1 MAYTKQDLQRIER
14 ALVKGE
20 LEVQFQDRRARYRS
34 VDEMLRIRSEI
45 VRNLE
50 DAAPAS
56 RVIRLRSAGKGVT

>member
-45 VRNLE
+45 VRNLD
-50 DAAPAS
+50 DASQGS
-56 RVIRLRSAGKGVT
+56 RVIRLRSAGKGAI

>member
-1 MAYTKQDLQRIER
+1 
-14 ALVKGE
+14 
-20 LEVQFQDRRARYRS
+20 